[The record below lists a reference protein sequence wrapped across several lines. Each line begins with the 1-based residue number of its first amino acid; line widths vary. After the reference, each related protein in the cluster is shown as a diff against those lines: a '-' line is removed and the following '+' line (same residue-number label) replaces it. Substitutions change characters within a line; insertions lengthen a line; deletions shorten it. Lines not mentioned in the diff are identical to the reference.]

1 MQTTIHIWMP
11 HVRDGLIVAN
21 VGIVTTPIPSAI
33 TTTNRITK
41 TNQAAIP
48 PSETR

>member
-1 MQTTIHIWMP
+1 MQTTIHIWVP

-21 VGIVTTPIPSAI
+21 VEIVTTPIPSAS

-41 TNQAAIP
+41 THQPATP